1 MTDFAT
7 VLAAK
12 MKMQKPDK
20 ADILSIIKEIRNER
34 AAKGSYKGQNL
45 LHDILKMFPEYKREA
60 LKLGMTYGGTSS
72 LAFKK
77 YFENEETA
85 APKKAAPAKN
95 LLDPKKLRAAKKAVN
110 KALKAQGKPPRFDL
124 KKKKKKPAKGGG
136 SGVSSKTPK
145 VTIVKKEGPVKWKT
159 SNMKKRDAV
168 VKQRAKDGKKENPNK
183 AAKVLERH
191 AKMQSKS
198 PGKAIPVSKAL
209 IKETR
214 AKIKTAAKSMNSAA
228 KKTNS
233 KTRTK
238 AAKRATK
245 NNRKKLAVATG
256 LSVKQAEASTAAAFT
271 AAQKSNTMPDLK
283 SAAGKLLIG
292 AAKLALLAVVGG
304 PLISSGAT
312 LLVAGV
318 TAIPTGVALI
328 AAAGLWNYMRSGTA
342 ARADAISEEKFSEYT
357 PYIDNFV
364 PILEDYIKTGN
375 MEELIGMLADM
386 QDDPDNDDA
395 TSEDKPHVV
404 YSEKAGLKL
413 TTAGIVPDSIVI
425 RRYPNIPV
433 PIKAQGIY
441 VCWTVKPSCAR
452 KLEDW
457 ARKNKIPN
465 PKPASYLHN
474 TIVFSKTDVCTFDGK
489 PFKGMG
495 LFPVPLS
502 PQRIVKIQKL
512 GPSAIVLK
520 LEFEEAKERFEYL
533 KGLGA
538 TSDFP
543 SYISHVTVGED
554 EDGGYVD
561 ADFASIPLP
570 DFPIE
575 FDYEYCG
582 PLLVDKKQK
591 HAVAASMG
599 LPEDH
604 FLSACADASR
614 NEELAINEKFYND
627 PKINRNPYTPKIVG
641 SYFSFETDKQ
651 TRENLR
657 KWLEQNKLTRHDST
671 NNRPPHMSIIESAR
685 YLNEKGRGPINAS
698 GFPKKVARFGNK
710 IVLILDSNDAVKRRN
725 ELIQKGAVSKIRAD
739 TWLPHIVVAFAPA
752 GTTDA
757 DLAKIKLP
765 MFAINFDKEIG
776 APMYEGHKSKVF
788 DNRRPFASVLASV
801 MEETAGR
808 KKKPQD
814 PAPSEHLKQAIENY
828 RKLIERIKEFDLN
841 GKLDQI
847 DALAKKIENGEDIE
861 KSAAAL
867 EEMGDHEGKTGFNNE
882 FYDLMMQVDDGPKE
896 IARAALR
903 VAKEKK

>member
-110 KALKAQGKPPRFDL
+110 KTLKAQGKPARFVTE
-124 KKKKKKPAKGGG
+124 KKKKKKAAAGGAPP
-136 SGVSSKTPK
+136 SKPPK

-159 SNMKKRDAV
+159 SNMKKRAAV
-168 VKQRAKDGKKENPNK
+168 VKQRIKDGNKENPNK

-191 AKMQSKS
+191 SKMQSKS
-198 PGKAIPVSKAL
+198 PGKAIPISKAL
-209 IKETR
+209 VKETR
-214 AKIKTAAKSMNSAA
+214 AKLKSAAKSMSSKA

-238 AAKRATK
+238 AAQRMMK

-271 AAQKSNTMPDLK
+271 AARKSNTMPDVK
-283 SAAGKLLIG
+283 SAAGKLLMG

-304 PLISSGAT
+304 PLISSGAA
-312 LLVAGV
+312 LLAAGV
-318 TAIPTGVALI
+318 TAIPTGVALL
-328 AAAGLWNYMRSGTA
+328 AVAGLWNYIRSGSA
-342 ARADAISEEKFSEYT
+342 VRADAISEENYSEYT
-357 PYIDNFV
+357 PHIDNFV

-375 MEELIGMLADM
+375 IEELIGMLADM
-386 QDDPDNDDA
+386 QDDPENDDA
-395 TSEDKPHVV
+395 TSENKPHVV
-404 YSEKAGLKL
+404 YSEKAGVKL
-413 TTAGIVPDSIVI
+413 TTTGAIVPDSIVI
-425 RRYPNIPV
+425 RRYPGIPV
-433 PIKAQGIY
+433 PVKAQGIY
-441 VCWTVKPSCAR
+441 VCWTLKPHCAM
-452 KLEDW
+452 KLEAW
-457 ARKNKIPN
+457 ARENKIPN

-489 PFKGMG
+489 PFRGMG

-502 PQRIVKIQKL
+502 PQRIVKLQRL

-543 SYISHVTVGED
+543 EYISHVTVGED
-554 EDGGYVD
+554 DGGYVD
-561 ADFASIPLP
+561 SDFESIPLP
-570 DFPIE
+570 NFALE

-604 FLSACADASR
+604 FLSACADAAR
-614 NEELAINEKFYND
+614 NEELAINEKFYKD
-627 PKINRNPYTPKIVG
+627 PKINSNPYAPKIVG
-641 SYFSFETDKQ
+641 SYFSFETDKA

-671 NNRPPHMSIIESAR
+671 NNRPPHMSIIESVR
-685 YLNEKGRGPINAS
+685 YINEKGRGPINAS
-698 GFPKKVARFGNK
+698 GFPKKVDRFGNK
-710 IVLILDSNDAVKRRN
+710 IVLILDSNDAVNRRK
-725 ELIQKGAVSKIRAD
+725 ELIKKGAVSKLRED
-739 TWLPHIVVAFAPA
+739 TWLPHIVVAFAPP

-847 DALAKKIENGEDIE
+847 DALAKKIENGEDVE
-861 KSAAAL
+861 KSAAIL
-867 EEMGDHEGKTGFNNE
+867 EEMGDHEGKNGFNNE

-896 IARAALR
+896 IARAAYR